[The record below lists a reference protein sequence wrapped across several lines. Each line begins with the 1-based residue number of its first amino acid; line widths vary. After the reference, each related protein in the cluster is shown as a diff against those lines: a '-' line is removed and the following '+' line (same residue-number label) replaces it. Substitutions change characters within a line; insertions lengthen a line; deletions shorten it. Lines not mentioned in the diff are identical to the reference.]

1 MPQDMTAP
9 GKRSRIAV
17 TRPRAWLAGF
27 IIAQALYGVTM
38 APGLLWGDSGEIQL
52 HILLDGWYVNG
63 EIARSHV
70 LFYGIARFLYW
81 LLPFKATLAA
91 NLVSAIAGA
100 VTVANLSWLLA
111 TLCRTNVAVVC
122 GTALLLVSHTL
133 WQLSASAEVV
143 TLSTALLSA
152 ELVLFVKLVETH
164 RLRWLAAML
173 FANGLGVSN
182 HNFALLMWPVYLV
195 IAMRWWSAFPPR
207 RWRTATIAVGALL
220 LGMVP
225 VLLLC
230 LDDLTARGS
239 VWGTLESFLVGH
251 YGHKVANVGHL
262 PKLFIRS
269 AAMTVMN
276 FPTPLLLLA
285 IPGLFHLR
293 DVARRP
299 TCWLIWGA
307 TLIHLLFAAR
317 YNVPDQH
324 TFLAPVFLFVAMF
337 TAIGIDRFLSRR
349 RSPALA
355 AVVLAL
361 SVSAPLAYALA
372 PPLLRRS
379 APNISVIPSREV
391 PYRDPLAWFLRPWRV
406 GYDGTVSYAVE
417 TLSTLP
423 TDAWLVVDTTLCAPL
438 NYVQVADMLRRDVRL
453 DNRLARQ
460 DWFEPVNTEQT
471 RKAKLRADLMFVGS
485 DRREYWPRWLRGW
498 EVRLVRI
505 GHVFRVETINETGL
519 PPTGG

>member
-1 MPQDMTAP
+1 MDKQNCD
-9 GKRSRIAV
+9 AV
-17 TRPRAWLAGF
+17 IRHRAWLAGF
-27 IIAQALYGVTM
+27 VIAQALYGATI

-52 HILLDGWYVNG
+52 HVLLDGWYVNG

-70 LFYGIARFLYW
+70 LYYGIARCVYW
-81 LLPFKATLAA
+81 LLPFEATVAA

-133 WQLSASAEVV
+133 WQLSVSAEVV

-152 ELVLFVKLVETH
+152 ELALFVKLVETH
-164 RLRWLAAML
+164 RVRWLAAIL

-182 HNFALLMWPVYLV
+182 HNFALLMWPVYWV
-195 IAMRWWSAFPPR
+195 IAVRWWSACPPR
-207 RWRTATIAVGALL
+207 RWRTTTIAVGALL
-220 LGMVP
+220 LGMTP

-230 LDDLTARGS
+230 LDDLTSRGS
-239 VWGTLESFLVGH
+239 GWGTLESFLVGH
-251 YGHKVANVGHL
+251 YGHKVVNFDHL

-269 AAMTVMN
+269 TAMTVMN

-285 IPGLFHLR
+285 IPGLFRLR
-293 DVARRP
+293 DAARRP

-307 TLIHLLFAAR
+307 TLMYLVFAVR

-324 TFLAPVFLFVAMF
+324 TFLVPVFLFVAMF
-337 TAIGIDRFLSRR
+337 AAIGIDRFLTRC
-349 RSPALA
+349 RSPALVV
-355 AVVLAL
+355 VVLAL
-361 SVSAPLAYALA
+361 SVSAPFAYAIA
-372 PPLLRRS
+372 PPLLRKS
-379 APNISVIPSREV
+379 APNISAIPSREV
-391 PYRDPLAWFLRPWRV
+391 PYRDPLAWFLRPWRL
-406 GYDGTVSYAVE
+406 GYDGTVRYAVE

-423 TDAWLVVDTTLCAPL
+423 ADAWLVVDTTLCAPL
-438 NYVQVADMLRRDVRL
+438 NYVQVADALRRDVRL

-460 DWFEPVNTEQT
+460 DWVEPVNIEQS
-471 RKAKLRADLMFVGS
+471 RKARLRADLMFVGS

-498 EVRLVRI
+498 EVRLVRT
-505 GHVFRVETINETGL
+505 GHVFRVETINETDL
-519 PPTGG
+519 RPIGG